1 MYLRLHT
8 FAVASVNKNKYQSML
23 IRKRKQKEFFEKKTE
38 VKGYSFLRR
47 ASLDS
52 HEKVKKQERE
62 REKRKKSEG

>member
-1 MYLRLHT
+1 
-8 FAVASVNKNKYQSML
+8 ML

-62 REKRKKSEG
+62 REREREREKRKKSEG